1 MRFPPYP
8 STTQEVLLAEQRGHA
23 RYMWNLGLEQAL
35 MWRRWQGPT
44 PGSNAQAAQLTQAR
58 AAAPWLAAGSHTV
71 KQQGL
76 RDLDQGWANFFAGTH
91 RHPKWRKAGED
102 EVLRI
107 VRPQASRVGRDNRAF
122 QCACLRRLDGFVSNA
137 AAHRPGES
145 RTASAA
151 ERPETGRMST
161 SSPQA
166 FAFGMCL
173 VA

>member
-8 STTQEVLLAEQRGHA
+8 NTAQEVLLAEQRGHT

-44 PGSNAQAAQLTQAR
+44 PGFNAPAAQLTPAR
-58 AAAPWLAAGSHTV
+58 AAAPWLACASHTV

-76 RDLDQGWANFFAGTH
+76 RDLDQEVGELLRRRPRWRRAGQ
-91 RHPKWRKAGED
+91 D
-102 EVLRI
+102 EGLRI

-122 QCACLRRLDGFVSNA
+122 QCAGLRRLDGFVSDA

-166 FAFGMCL
+166 FAFVMCL